1 MDTAVLVAGIS
12 ASAGFGSSFAQLFF
26 NKRSEREGQW
36 RKLKLDHYKEYI
48 SALSGVV
55 SRRSTAGSQARYAD
69 AVNLM
74 TLVAPPVVCV
84 HYTNFRTRLGKA
96 MRRSPQQRHNELLTT
111 LLREIRRDVHPK
123 APRDAGMVFRLMN
136 VPDTGHEGDRR
147 L

>member
-1 MDTAVLVAGIS
+1 M
-12 ASAGFGSSFAQLFF
+12 
-26 NKRSEREGQW
+26 
-36 RKLKLDHYKEYI
+36 
-48 SALSGVV
+48 SGVV

-74 TLVAPPVVCV
+74 TLVAPPVVLRALYEFSDEV
-84 HYTNFRTRLGKA
+84 GQSNAAK
-96 MRRSPQQRHNELLTT
+96 SQQRHNETLTT